1 MFEYP
6 YVIDFIGEKT
16 MTDAN
21 QPSPMQI
28 ATPTQGVLKTN
39 SDTINIVN
47 IRSGP
52 SLNRRVIHQGKE
64 GDKVKILDQ
73 TKPAGD
79 THTWYKV
86 KFGSEADDIGWV
98 REDVIEVTYTNPSPG
113 ATLLLFATNS
123 RTVRIYA
130 EEKQIYMNVYHNR
143 EEKTEIYAV
152 ETARLPE
159 IDDEREKNWKSYVAI
174 KDNTAYYI
182 RFIPFGEVDFVI
194 NNASNGN
201 ILLQEKGFRA
211 SGSEY
216 QKQ

>member
-1 MFEYP
+1 
-6 YVIDFIGEKT
+6 
-16 MTDAN
+16 
-21 QPSPMQI
+21 
-28 ATPTQGVLKTN
+28 
-39 SDTINIVN
+39 
-47 IRSGP
+47 
-52 SLNRRVIHQGKE
+52 
-64 GDKVKILDQ
+64 
-73 TKPAGD
+73 
-79 THTWYKV
+79 
-86 KFGSEADDIGWV
+86 
-98 REDVIEVTYTNPSPG
+98 
-113 ATLLLFATNS
+113 
-123 RTVRIYA
+123 
-130 EEKQIYMNVYHNR
+130 MNVYHNR